1 MFIVTQQTSN
11 KYNKNY
17 NYPKHYGLSYLLSN
31 LQAKAV
37 TDNYTTHPIERV
49 QQEVQQV
56 HDQTNFRNIE
66 SQVWTLLAFVE
77 TFLLTSLITD
87 GTN

>member
-1 MFIVTQQTSN
+1 MTQQTSDKN
-11 KYNKNY
+11 DKNY
-17 NYPKHYGLSYLLSN
+17 NYLKHYGLSYLLST
-31 LQAKAV
+31 LQAKVV
-37 TDNYTTHPIERV
+37 TDNYTTHLIERV

-77 TFLLTSLITD
+77 TF
-87 GTN
+87 